1 MPRVRDP
8 KRTRRKVL
16 EASYSEFYRNGF
28 QGGSL
33 NRIVGA
39 AGITKGALFHHFSGK
54 NELGYAVLEEFL
66 APAVKHWWVDP
77 LRDTEDPI
85 PALQK
90 ILKRF
95 LKKIENENPETGFLF
110 NGCPICNFAVE
121 MSPLDEGFRSR
132 LGKIY
137 NSWREAIRDALLR
150 GQRAGTVRQDVD
162 ALEEAAF
169 LVASLAG
176 TSSLGKVTQKIE
188 LFENCIHV
196 AQRHMQT
203 LLPA

>member
-1 MPRVRDP
+1 M
-8 KRTRRKVL
+8 L

-33 NRIVGA
+33 NRIVTA

-54 NELGYAVLEEFL
+54 NQLGYAVLEEFL
-66 APAVKHWWVDP
+66 APAVNHWWVEP
-77 LRDTEDPI
+77 LLNTEDPV

-90 ILKRF
+90 ILQRF
-95 LKKIENENPETGFLF
+95 IKKIEDENPETGFLF

-137 NSWREAIRDALLR
+137 DLWRAAIRDALLR
-150 GQRAGTVRQDVD
+150 GQKTGTVRQDAD
-162 ALEEAAF
+162 ASEEAAF

-176 TSSLGKVTQKIE
+176 TSSLGKVEQQVT
-188 LFENCIHV
+188 LFQSCIRV
-196 AQRHMQT
+196 AQRHVQT